1 MGLVM
6 LLDAA
11 SLYYR
16 AFYGRKGGPRSAD
29 GVRLNAVAGTLHAT
43 ARLIAEHRP
52 ELVVACWDV
61 AWRPSWRVALIPE
74 YKAARVSD
82 QVTGA
87 EDTPAEL
94 AAQVPIIKDLFE
106 HVGIPVAGA
115 PDCEADDVAG
125 TCAAQW
131 VARGRGRAV
140 IVTGDRDLF
149 QMVNDDTGVSV
160 LYPVKGSGWVT
171 VDGAYLDQ
179 RYGVAGGGP
188 AYAEYA
194 VLRGDAS
201 DGLPGVRGVGDKTA
215 ATLLARHR
223 SLAGVRRAAAADDP
237 AMTPAVRKAVRTAN
251 DYLDAAVQVVGVRQD
266 VPVDVDDLLVMARAH
281 RVDPNT
287 LPHTLADENI
297 AKIVDSFRRTVQ

>member
-16 AFYGRKGGPRSAD
+16 AFYGRKGGPSTAD
-29 GVRLNAVAGTLHAT
+29 GVPLNAAAGTLHAT

-61 AWRPSWRVALIPE
+61 AWRPSWRVDLIPD
-74 YKAARVSD
+74 YKAARVAD
-82 QVTGA
+82 TATGA

-94 AAQVPIIKDLFE
+94 AVQVPIITDLFT
-106 HVGIPVAGA
+106 HIGIPIAGA
-115 PDCEADDVAG
+115 PDFEADDVAG

-131 VARGRGRAV
+131 VARGRGPAV

-149 QMVNDDTGVSV
+149 QMVDDTAGVSV
-160 LYPVKGSGWVT
+160 LYPVKGAGWVT

-179 RYGVAGGGP
+179 HYGVTGGGP

-201 DGLPGVRGVGDKTA
+201 DGLPGVRGVGEKTA
-215 ATLLARHR
+215 AALLAKHW

-237 AMTPAVRKAVRTAN
+237 AITPAVRKAIRTASN
-251 DYLDAAVQVVGVRQD
+251 YLDAAVTVVAVRKD
-266 VPVDVDDLLVMARAH
+266 VPVDVDDLLATARAY
-281 RVDPNT
+281 RAQPGTLPNT
-287 LPHTLADENI
+287 LTDENVQ
-297 AKIVDSFRRTVQ
+297 KIVDNFRRTVQ